1 MNLLANKTYN
11 KQDNYSLKSIY
22 NIIIIIIMIN
32 YNYSFICTY
41 KELNQDYYS
50 NLCYQIQLL
59 QVFNMDKYD
68 EYILQK
74 NIESVYIFLRDNN
87 YIKEIFKL
95 LQEKLPCF
103 NCNSI
108 SRFPEPLPKYG
119 TVTNC
124 LGVKF
129 NLHAGLVNV
138 VNLSSLFVWISQPLI
153 PPSYEPL

>member
-1 MNLLANKTYN
+1 
-11 KQDNYSLKSIY
+11 
-22 NIIIIIIMIN
+22 MIN

-95 LQEKLPCF
+95 LQEKLP
-103 NCNSI
+103 
-108 SRFPEPLPKYG
+108 
-119 TVTNC
+119 
-124 LGVKF
+124 
-129 NLHAGLVNV
+129 
-138 VNLSSLFVWISQPLI
+138 NLSILNYVSNNLENLLYLQILF
-153 PPSYEPL
+153 SYDYFDIFHKEFIEYNKNKNYNFEELKSFILRDTNN